1 MKIMKFRKSRFQII
15 KIPQQIYRYFTT
27 FSKMQNVSFC
37 DPSNAFPIILHGD
50 FTDFRERVA
59 QKLLYAVVYWS
70 FSSTFLD
77 IRVKMPKIPTYSL
90 SYLMLFELQNSVV
103 AALKIPI
110 KPKEYWWFRE
120 AIFQEKHLNRQPG
133 VRTGFRFSGP
143 GPIRD
148 RNGGRVPQNTKKT
161 TAKQRILGPLFSI
174 FPGIHVNL
182 HNRVCFLVLL
192 EPIFGD
198 IVYTWNSTNS
208 DRTGRRGFDATFVT
222 FPRPENDQ

>member
-1 MKIMKFRKSRFQII
+1 MKIMKSRKSRFQII
-15 KIPQQIYRYFTT
+15 KIPQQICRYFTT

-90 SYLMLFELQNSVV
+90 SYLVLFELQNSVV

-120 AIFQEKHLNRQPG
+120 AIFQEKHLNPQPC
-133 VRTGFRFSGP
+133 VRTGFKVLEP
-143 GPIRD
+143 GADFWPKNRKV
-148 RNGGRVPQNTKKT
+148 GQKASQNTTKT
-161 TAKQRILGPLFSI
+161 
-174 FPGIHVNL
+174 
-182 HNRVCFLVLL
+182 
-192 EPIFGD
+192 
-198 IVYTWNSTNS
+198 
-208 DRTGRRGFDATFVT
+208 
-222 FPRPENDQ
+222 

>member
-77 IRVKMPKIPTYSL
+77 IRVGLQKKPTYLL
-90 SYLMLFELQNSVV
+90 SYLVLFELQNSIV
-103 AALKIPI
+103 AALKILT
-110 KPKEYWWFRE
+110 KPKEY
-120 AIFQEKHLNRQPG
+120 
-133 VRTGFRFSGP
+133 
-143 GPIRD
+143 
-148 RNGGRVPQNTKKT
+148 
-161 TAKQRILGPLFSI
+161 
-174 FPGIHVNL
+174 
-182 HNRVCFLVLL
+182 
-192 EPIFGD
+192 
-198 IVYTWNSTNS
+198 
-208 DRTGRRGFDATFVT
+208 
-222 FPRPENDQ
+222 